1 MNFERWTM
9 ELSAVS
15 MAAPLCWRLRDSI
28 SFTIYSSAAVS
39 YTTLAIISIIYIV
52 SIISSINIK
61 NHFIIFYSVCN

>member
-39 YTTLAIISIIYIV
+39 YTTLAIISIV